1 MNAMKHAWLR
11 WLIGTV
17 MLLAQHSTPVAGQQ
31 VQVADTSA
39 PVIKVPV
46 SLSTVL
52 TTDFDVTRIAVTNP
66 AVADATVV
74 QPREILVDGKAPG
87 RISLIIW
94 GEGKRLQ
101 YEIAVQPVESN
112 LQQQL
117 QMLFPNE
124 PVQVMATDEAIFL
137 SGKVANPDVMRRA
150 VEIAQASSPKSHIV
164 NLLQLPQG
172 VSASQQVMLEVR
184 FAEVNR
190 KAMLELGASFF
201 TGPNG
206 ARGWEARTSTEQFAA
221 PNFTNRIG
229 PPPPSNPQDEGKF
242 TFSDFLNIFLF
253 NNRNNL
259 GVLIQALKTRGYFQ
273 SLAEPNLIAYN
284 GQEAS
289 FLAGG
294 EIPVPI
300 AQGIAGAVTVTYKEF
315 GVRLTFTPSIS
326 GDVIRLKVRPEVSA
340 LDFANGITL
349 QGFRIPALT
358 TRRAETEVELR
369 DGQTF
374 AIAGLL
380 NNIAQQDQAKVPGLG
395 DLPILGTFFKSR
407 ANSAERTE
415 LMVLVTPHLVRPL
428 QSPGDVTLPTKPDL
442 FLPADGALPPKP

>member
-1 MNAMKHAWLR
+1 VR
-11 WLIGTV
+11 WLVGTFV
-17 MLLAQHSTPVAGQQ
+17 LLAQHGATVAGRQ
-31 VQVADTSA
+31 VQVADTDV
-39 PVIKVPV
+39 PQIKVPA

-66 AVADATVV
+66 AIADATVV

-94 GEGKRLQ
+94 GENRRLQ
-101 YEIAVQPVESN
+101 YEVAVQPPASN

-117 QMLFPNE
+117 AALFPNE
-124 PVQVMATDEAIFL
+124 PIQVMSTDEATFL
-137 SGKVANPDVMRRA
+137 SGRVDNPDVMRRA
-150 VEIAQASSPKSHIV
+150 VEIAQVSSPKSHIV
-164 NLLQLPQG
+164 NLLQLPLG
-172 VSASQQVMLEVR
+172 TSATQQVMLEVR

-190 KAMLELGASFF
+190 RAMTELGASLF
-201 TGPNG
+201 TSPNG
-206 ARGWEARTSTEQFAA
+206 FSGWEARTTTEQFAA
-221 PNFTNRIG
+221 PAFTNRIG
-229 PPPPSNPQDEGKF
+229 PPPKTNAQDEGKF
-242 TFSDFLNIFLF
+242 TFSDFLNVFLF
-253 NNRNNL
+253 NNRNQL
-259 GVLIQALKTRGYFQ
+259 GALIQALKTRGYFQ

-300 AQGIAGAVTVTYKEF
+300 AQGITGAVTVTYKEF
-315 GVRLTFTPSIS
+315 GVRLTFTPAIA

-340 LDFANGITL
+340 LDFSNGITL

-369 DGQTF
+369 DGQSF

-380 NNIAQQDQAKVPGLG
+380 NNTAQQNQAKIPGLG
-395 DLPILGTFFKSR
+395 DLPILGTFFRSR
-407 ANSAERTE
+407 ANTTERTE
-415 LMVLVTPHLVRPL
+415 LMVLVTPHLVSPVQSAGEIPL
-428 QSPGDVTLPTKPDL
+428 PIKPEL
-442 FLPADGALPPKP
+442 FLPANAETPKP